1 MPLKIL
7 IVDEPENLKVIRSLT
22 NVLGHYVQTFNDAQT
37 AGEWAQT
44 HRIDVAFV
52 GMRQGL
58 ELVQAIRSATPNHE
72 TAIVMLDAT
81 DNIDYTRKAFGEGA
95 DFVLTKAVSP
105 AELRPLLMAM
115 EAPDWKT
122 RRRTA
127 RLPIFTDVLCR
138 WDDQHFPL
146 RSINISESGIL
157 LQPAVDIAVGQEV
170 ELEFK
175 IGEPP
180 VTLDVLARIV
190 RKEGNERVG
199 MAFLGLAPEE
209 QNAVQLYIL
218 GRLKNQTT
226 RRDHLSDIGM
236 RRLFRS

>member
-7 IVDEPENLKVIRSLT
+7 IVDEPENLKVMRSLT
-22 NVLGHYVQTFNDAQT
+22 NALGHYVQTFNDARK

-44 HRIDVAFV
+44 HRIDVAIV
-52 GMRQGL
+52 GMLQGFD
-58 ELVQAIRSATPNHE
+58 LVQAIRSATPNHE
-72 TAIVMLDAT
+72 TAIIMLDAT
-81 DNIDYTRKAFGEGA
+81 DNIDHSRKAFGEGV
-95 DFVLTKAVSP
+95 DFVLTKAVSRVG
-105 AELRPLLMAM
+105 LRPLLMAM
-115 EAPDWKT
+115 EAPDWKSK
-122 RRRTA
+122 RRTA
-127 RLPIFTDVLCR
+127 RLPIFTDVICR

-157 LQPAVDIAVGQEV
+157 LQPAVDIAMGQEV

-199 MAFLGLAPEE
+199 MAFVGLAPEE

-218 GRLKNQTT
+218 GRLKNQTK
-226 RRDHLSDIGM
+226 RSDHLSDIGM
-236 RRLFRS
+236 RRSYRP

>member
-1 MPLKIL
+1 
-7 IVDEPENLKVIRSLT
+7 VV
-22 NVLGHYVQTFNDAQT
+22 
-37 AGEWAQT
+37 
-44 HRIDVAFV
+44 
-52 GMRQGL
+52 
-58 ELVQAIRSATPNHE
+58 
-72 TAIVMLDAT
+72 LDAT
-81 DNIDYTRKAFGEGA
+81 DDIDQTRKAFGDGV

-105 AELRPLLMAM
+105 TALRRLLMAM
-115 EAPDWKT
+115 ETPDWKS

-127 RLPIFTDVLCR
+127 RLPIFTDVICR
-138 WDDQHFPL
+138 WDDRHFPL
-146 RSINISESGIL
+146 RSINISEGGIL

-199 MAFLGLAPEE
+199 MAFVGLLPEE
-209 QNAVQLYIL
+209 QNAVQLYVL
-218 GRLKNQTT
+218 GRLKNQTP